1 MDRVSAVA
9 LARLAAINP
18 LIRLRELSLDFPED
32 VPLVVDLDGT
42 LLSSDLLLETWLL
55 YLRTNPEKLFTP
67 FLWLTRGKAFLKD
80 GLARET
86 ALDVSALPYNPE
98 IVALLTAERARG
110 RQVILATASHHALAE
125 RIAQH
130 LGIFDGVIASDR
142 TRNLSAQ
149 SKRDAL
155 VARFGAGGFD
165 YAGNS
170 RDDLPVWEAARQ
182 AILVNPEPGV
192 EKRSRELGNV
202 SAIIDS
208 KRTSVGDWARA
219 LRCHQWLKNLLI
231 FVPLLAAHRVTEM
244 DLLADGLLAFLAFG
258 LCASTVYILND
269 LLDLGD
275 DRHHPTKCHRPFA
288 AGVLSIKAGVT
299 LLPLLLATA
308 FTVSLMWLPPAF
320 SVVLALYFGLTTAY
334 SLILKR
340 QMLVDVIALA
350 SLYTLRIIAGAAVFG
365 LQPTFWMLAFSMF
378 IFLSLALVKRFS
390 ELRLARAN
398 GCTGLS
404 RGRGYHPEDL
414 EMIASLGAAAGY
426 MSVLVLALYIN
437 DFNTAGLY
445 HHPELIW
452 PACLLLLFW
461 ISRVWMLAHRGEMHD
476 DPVIFA
482 ITDRTSLFLG
492 MLFGLVFWGAA

>member
-1 MDRVSAVA
+1 M
-9 LARLAAINP
+9 
-18 LIRLRELSLDFPED
+18 DFPED

-55 YLRTNPEKLFTP
+55 YLRSNPEYFFRP
-67 FLWLTRGKAFLKD
+67 FLWLTRGKACLKD
-80 GLARET
+80 GLAR
-86 ALDVSALPYNPE
+86 AVAVDVGTLPYAPE
-98 IVALLTAERARG
+98 VLELITAERARG
-110 RQVILATASHHALAE
+110 RQLILATASHHTLAE
-125 RIAQH
+125 RIAEH
-130 LGIFDGVIASDR
+130 LGVFDGVIATDS
-142 TRNLSAQ
+142 TRNLSGQA
-149 SKRDAL
+149 KRDAL
-155 VARFGAGGFD
+155 VARFGTKGFD

-170 RDDLPVWEAARQ
+170 RDDLPVWGAARR

-192 EKRSRELGNV
+192 EARSHELGNV
-202 SAIIDS
+202 KDVIRSQRAA
-208 KRTSVGDWARA
+208 VGDWLKA

-244 DLLADGLLAFLAFG
+244 ALLVDGLLAFLAFG
-258 LCASTVYILND
+258 FCASSVYVLND

-275 DRHHPTKCHRPFA
+275 DRHHPTKRHRPFA
-288 AGVLSIKAGVT
+288 AGVLSIKLGGALV
-299 LLPLLLATA
+299 PLLLAAA
-308 FTVSLMWLPPAF
+308 FAVSLLWLPLAF
-320 SVVLALYFGLTTAY
+320 SAVLAVYFGLTTAY

-340 QMLVDVIALA
+340 HMLVDVIALA

-398 GCTGLS
+398 GINGTP
-404 RGRGYHPEDL
+404 RGRGYRSEDL

-437 DFNTAGLY
+437 DFKTGGLY
-445 HHPELIW
+445 RHPELIW
-452 PACLLLLFW
+452 PACLLLLIW

-482 ITDRTSLFLG
+482 ITDRTSLVLG